1 MTIRKATPDDLPAL
15 LRIYN
20 DEVLRGTATFDTE
33 PRSEEQGKLWLDAH
47 GSPNRPLYVAAIE
60 GQAVGY
66 VSLST
71 YNPKAAYD
79 GTVELSLYIDRQ
91 HRRQGIAAELLT
103 FILDYAAAREDI
115 HAVVS
120 LITAENTASI
130 RLHEKFGFRHA
141 GTLNEV
147 GYKFGRLLDVA
158 YYEKLV

>member
-79 GTVELSLYIDRQ
+79 GTVELSLYIDKQ
-91 HRRQGIAAELLT
+91 HRRRGIAAELMT
-103 FILDYAAAREDI
+103 FILDYAAGREDI

-120 LITAENTASI
+120 LITAENTPSI

-147 GYKFGRLLDVA
+147 GYKSGRLLDVA
-158 YYEKLV
+158 YYEKIV